1 MLTLAIMT
9 AVAAFAVPAAAGSLP
24 GPDDIGLVG
33 RHALFDN
40 EEYPGANCLT
50 DGPELERIR
59 VRRPIVFA
67 RSRTSRVDSQ
77 TVGWRWEL
85 RDQTFA
91 LVDQGPIEKATASDQ
106 RAASFRPAVVDMSGR
121 PDGQWFI
128 SVRMQW
134 YEPGTTS
141 AVEGTATHFVR
152 QYARNGTFR
161 SATGCPGALLVE
173 ITPPPDHANRYG
185 VHVLLDN
192 EHLAPVT
199 CHYPDG
205 SGPTRLDVLGPIALA
220 VDSGPGIQSQRL
232 SWRFKVQFTDVTEPD
247 KDTIWT
253 TLGPSPGFVSATATE
268 RRPAGFGR
276 RTRVL
281 APDEQLHRHFRVV
294 VVVRWHS
301 SSGGVSGRILEIARH
316 YRLVSPGSSRVVEG
330 DCQAVV
336 G

>member
-1 MLTLAIMT
+1 MLTLGIMT
-9 AVAAFAVPAAAGSLP
+9 AAAAFAVPVAAGTLP
-24 GPDDIGLVG
+24 GPHDVGPVG
-33 RHALFDN
+33 RHVLIDN

-50 DGPELERIR
+50 DATDLERIR

-91 LVDQGPIEKATASDQ
+91 LVDQGPVEKATASDQ
-106 RAASFRPAVVDMSGR
+106 RAAGFRPAVVDMIGR

-128 SVRMQW
+128 SVRMLW
-134 YEPGTTS
+134 YRPGTTRV
-141 AVEGTATHFVR
+141 VEGSATHFVR
-152 QYARNGTFR
+152 LYARNGTFR
-161 SATGCPGALLVE
+161 GAAGCPGGVLVE
-173 ITPPPDHANRYG
+173 ITPPPDHINQYG

-205 SGPTRLDVLGPIALA
+205 TSPIKVDVQGPIALA
-220 VDSGPGIQSQRL
+220 VDTGPGVQSQQV
-232 SWRFKVQFTDVTEPD
+232 SWRFKVQFTDVQEPD

-253 TLGPSPGFVSATATE
+253 TLGPSPGFVNAAATE
-268 RRPAGFGR
+268 RRPAGLGR
-276 RTRVL
+276 RSRVL
-281 APDEQLHRHFRVV
+281 APDEQGHLHYRVV

-301 SSGGVSGRILEIARH
+301 PSGGLSGRVFEIARH
-316 YRLVSPGSSRVVEG
+316 YRLASPSSSRIVADFCDTFFG
-330 DCQAVV
+330 
-336 G
+336 